1 MSEIA
6 LYNAL
11 TKLGLEPEGAKEAVA
26 DVASSK
32 DVATKDYID
41 AAIAKLDAKIER
53 LFRQQIMWVIGAG
66 LSVLVGN
73 AMVMMTLL
81 KLIS

>member
-11 TKLGLEPEGAKEAVA
+11 TKLGLSPDEAKEAVA
-26 DVASSK
+26 GVASSQ

-41 AAIAKLDAKIER
+41 TAIAKLDAKIER
-53 LFRQQIMWVIGAG
+53 LFRQQMMWIVGVGLAVIGVIKY
-66 LSVLVGN
+66 L
-73 AMVMMTLL
+73 
-81 KLIS
+81 